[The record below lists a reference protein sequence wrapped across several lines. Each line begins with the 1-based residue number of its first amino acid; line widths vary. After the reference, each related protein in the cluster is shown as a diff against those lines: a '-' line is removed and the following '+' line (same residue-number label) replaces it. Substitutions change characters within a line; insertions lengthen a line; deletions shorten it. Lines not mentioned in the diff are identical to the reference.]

1 MLALFAAQQ
10 AAAVTGLA
18 GGHVPA
24 IGAGTL
30 DGFAVGMLLSGGVFL
45 LVTAHGQGS
54 RRLGR
59 AAAVQA
65 ATEPGSLAVSQPGG
79 QELGD
84 YPLPA
89 PVSALALA
97 MKSSS
102 AIDERLLALGHLDA
116 AETAEPEFPALPALP
131 DERPLPAARGEEE
144 PGSAAERAI
153 GHRPGGY
160 QSRHRQ
166 SGPEDSRPWPGPDG
180 RRHAP
185 RHAAPASS
193 TLARRMAALVPVRMA
208 VPSHR
213 AV

>member
-1 MLALFAAQQ
+1 PAAPAAQERRLIIMLALFAAQQ
-10 AAAVTGLA
+10 AAAATGLA

-59 AAAVQA
+59 AALVQA
-65 ATEPGSLAVSQPGG
+65 NPVQSGPVQADPVRADTVQADTGRASPAAGQPGG

-89 PVSALALA
+89 PTGALALA

-102 AIDERLLALGHLDA
+102 AIDERLLVLGDADETAA
-116 AETAEPEFPALPALP
+116 AEP
-131 DERPLPAARGEEE
+131 
-144 PGSAAERAI
+144 
-153 GHRPGGY
+153 
-160 QSRHRQ
+160 
-166 SGPEDSRPWPGPDG
+166 
-180 RRHAP
+180 
-185 RHAAPASS
+185 
-193 TLARRMAALVPVRMA
+193 
-208 VPSHR
+208 
-213 AV
+213 